1 MTASCEQQLQAR
13 LDEAHAAW
21 LAKQAA
27 DAHLQRLA
35 GYKRLNRDMRADQAR
50 YFRTSLEAA
59 STLSRVLGPQ
69 P

>member
-1 MTASCEQQLQAR
+1 MSASREEQLQAR
-13 LDEAHAAW
+13 LDEAHKAW

-35 GYKRLNRDMRADQAR
+35 GYKRLNRDMRKDQAR
-50 YFRTSLEAA
+50 FFQDALEVSA
-59 STLSRVLGPQ
+59 TLSRVLGPQ